1 MGLESILFLSTC
13 VLILWFN
20 RWLVGKE
27 IDLAKASFRQDA
39 LASALEV
46 SKEREAL
53 ADRLREAA
61 DERYDALAKQ
71 RENRQSIEANALPF
85 FTSTDKEQAQIEKL
99 MTDKGEDFLSRYQDE
114 VPGLGR

>member
-1 MGLESILFLSTC
+1 MNIEAVLFLSSLGF
-13 VLILWFN
+13 VLWFN
-20 RWLVGKE
+20 RWIVGRE
-27 IDLAKASFRQDA
+27 IEAAKATFRQDA

-46 SKEREAL
+46 AKEREAL
-53 ADRLREAA
+53 AVRLREAA

-71 RENRQSIEANALPF
+71 RENRNSIEANALPF
-85 FTSTDKEQAQIEKL
+85 FTSTDREQAQIEKL